1 MRFVLSALLLL
12 STSACGEPQ
21 VPAPQPTDDAPPTAQ
36 PVAPSEP
43 AEIGVTASALD
54 CPMEQA
60 VYSEPQKGFE
70 LRFRRG
76 ESWEMPGMTD
86 SIFDLVFPDGR
97 IAWGYISSNMGTSR
111 NTGHIFHG
119 CKRPGPDDGNMSEQ
133 AIAECQVWEGLA
145 YSLNRGEPGYM
156 PSEGSNAPERVL
168 MTDLGRKIRYSLV
181 DGPGDEPWDVF
192 TFKSCQP
199 PTPKRLPADQ

>member
-1 MRFVLSALLLL
+1 MRFVLAALLLL

-21 VPAPQPTDDAPPTAQ
+21 TPAPQPTEDAPPAAQ
-36 PVAPSEP
+36 PVARSEST
-43 AEIGVTASALD
+43 EIGVMASAID

-60 VYSEPQKGFE
+60 IYSESQKGFE

-97 IAWGYISSNMGTSR
+97 TAWGYISSNMGTSR

-145 YSLNRGEPGYM
+145 YSLNKGEPGYM
-156 PSEGSNAPERVL
+156 PSEGGNAPERVL

-181 DGPGDEPWDVF
+181 DGPGEEPWDVF
-192 TFKSCQP
+192 TFKSCQL
-199 PTPKRLPADQ
+199 PTLKRLPADQ